1 MTDALISRNIASLV
15 RATQPDSA
23 AEFLTFDFRPV
34 YERKVRKNV
43 MKSKSNSSREYR
55 GEPLQALT
63 LRQAR
68 FVDALAARIFPT
80 TDTPGAVE
88 AGAVFYIDRALA
100 GPYANSRSQ
109 YARALRILDKDA
121 KGRFGAAFVKLKAE
135 QQDSILGDLES
146 GNITELPDG
155 AEFFELLRSHV
166 LEGVFGEPSYGGN
179 RDMIGW
185 KLVGFPGQQ
194 WGYPETYINKKVDVP
209 PVTWQG
215 LPKKP
220 EPS

>member
-1 MTDALISRNIASLV
+1 
-15 RATQPDSA
+15 
-23 AEFLTFDFRPV
+23 
-34 YERKVRKNV
+34 
-43 MKSKSNSSREYR
+43 MKSKSPLVREYR
-55 GEPLQALT
+55 GERLQALS
-63 LRQAR
+63 LKQAR
-68 FVDALAARIFPT
+68 FVDAIAARIFPT

-100 GPYANSRSQ
+100 GPYAHLRSQ
-109 YARALRILDKDA
+109 YARALRVLDKA
-121 KGRFGAAFVKLKAE
+121 ARGKFGAAFVKLARE
-135 QQDSILGDLES
+135 QQDSILADLES
-146 GNITELPDG
+146 GNIAALANG

-179 RDMIGW
+179 KDMIGW

-194 WGYPETYINKKVDVP
+194 WGYPETYINKRVDLE
-209 PVTWQG
+209 PVVWKG

>member
-1 MTDALISRNIASLV
+1 
-15 RATQPDSA
+15 
-23 AEFLTFDFRPV
+23 
-34 YERKVRKNV
+34 
-43 MKSKSNSSREYR
+43 MKSKSQLPREYR
-55 GEPLQALT
+55 GERLQALS
-63 LRQAR
+63 LRQAQ
-68 FVDALAARIFPT
+68 FVDAIAARIFPA

-88 AGAVFYIDRALA
+88 AGAVFYIDCALA
-100 GPYANSRSQ
+100 GPYAHLRSQ
-109 YARALRILDKDA
+109 YARALRAMEKDA
-121 KGRFGAAFVKLKAE
+121 QGKFGAAFIKLSGE
-135 QQDSILGDLES
+135 QQDSLLGDLES
-146 GNITELPDG
+146 GKIAALPNG

-194 WGYPETYINKKVDVP
+194 WGYPETYINKKVDLS

-220 EPS
+220 EQS